1 MGMSDFVINK
11 VHRKTLNQIVYESIK
26 NSIINGEIKPGTKL
40 AEVTV
45 ARQLS
50 VSPTPVREA
59 FRMLATEGLVRIEPW
74 KGAVVQSVSDNEALD
89 TTMCRSAL
97 ERLALELW
105 FERKTEQDIDRLEE
119 IHRCFQQSDNE
130 VDFLHWG
137 AEFHNVWIHGSGN
150 LRLVSLLESFNESM
164 LHGRYITKPDN
175 DHWPR
180 SFAEHALLIDLIK
193 QERLYDAKE
202 LLHKHILESHYETC
216 K

>member
-1 MGMSDFVINK
+1 MSDFVINK

-26 NSIINGEIKPGTKL
+26 NSIICGEIKPGTKL

-74 KGAVVQSVSDNEALD
+74 KGAVVQSVSDNDALD
-89 TTMCRSAL
+89 TTLCRSAL

-105 FERKTEQDIDRLEE
+105 FERKTDEDIDRLEE
-119 IHRCFQQSDNE
+119 IHRCFQESDNE
-130 VDFLHWG
+130 MDFLHWSH
-137 AEFHNVWIHGSGN
+137 EFHGIWIRGSGN
-150 LRLVSLLESFNESM
+150 CRLISMLDSMNDSM
-164 LHGRYITKPDN
+164 LHGRFLARQNK

-193 QERLYDAKE
+193 QERLYEAKE
-202 LLHKHILESHYETC
+202 LLHKHIIESHYETC
-216 K
+216 R